1 MSGTAPSWEPRRFSG
16 GRVPRSCRRLRS
28 SCRRLPARGCGT
40 LPNSRSGR
48 GRPCTPGWSASSDR
62 PAAVFRGG
70 DAKLQESIAG
80 RVAPEKAA
88 AYQRQIGTM
97 KTAQPVSGARGH
109 GAEKKD
115 EVVDGVP
122 GGCGGL
128 NGVWIAVGAEMFERD
143 DQLVLDDS
151 RN

>member
-1 MSGTAPSWEPRRFSG
+1 MWHASEQQIGTRASLHTGLVREFGSSGSGFS
-16 GRVPRSCRRLRS
+16 
-28 SCRRLPARGCGT
+28 
-40 LPNSRSGR
+40 
-48 GRPCTPGWSASSDR
+48 
-62 PAAVFRGG
+62 GG